1 MNLLVLLAG
10 VADPKWPLPAS
21 CDGAALAAHRAAH
34 PLLSPFD
41 EAALE
46 LALKWRDAVPDVRID
61 ALVGAAS
68 ATDPLLRHV
77 AGFRLDAVAGLD
89 LAGHPAWDAAALADA
104 LAQWID
110 AQPRRPDLVLLGREF
125 GDDDDGCLPGLLAE
139 RLGLPMFGQV
149 LAIGPA
155 DAGALTLR
163 QHDGGLER
171 RHCALPL
178 LAAVT
183 NHAGNRLRHPLL
195 KNVMNARRLS
205 FAMAAVPD
213 APAAADEEAMRVVLA
228 ATSPAP
234 TPARARACRMLDG
247 DVAAQADALAGL
259 LIAEAAR

>member
-1 MNLLVLLAG
+1 MNILVLLAG

-21 CDGAALAAHRAAH
+21 CDGDALAAHRAAH

-46 LALKWRDAVPDVRID
+46 LALKWRDAVPDVRVD

-68 ATDPLLRHV
+68 AQDPLLRHV

-89 LAGHPAWDAAALADA
+89 LARHPAWDAVALAAA
-104 LAQWID
+104 LAQWVGV
-110 AQPRRPDLVLLGREF
+110 QPQRPDLVLIGREF
-125 GDDDDGCLPGLLAE
+125 GDDDDGCLPGIVAE
-139 RLGLPMFGQV
+139 RLGLPMLGQV
-149 LAIGPA
+149 LALGPA
-155 DAGALTLR
+155 DAGVVALR

-183 NHAGNRLRHPLL
+183 NHTGNRLRHPLL
-195 KNVMNARRLS
+195 KNVMNARRMS
-205 FAMAAVPD
+205 FAMAALPD
-213 APAAADEEAMRVVLA
+213 ASAIAGEAARGVLA
-228 ATSPAP
+228 ATAPAP
-234 TPARARACRMLDG
+234 APARARACRMLDG
-247 DVAAQADALAGL
+247 DVAAQADALAEL